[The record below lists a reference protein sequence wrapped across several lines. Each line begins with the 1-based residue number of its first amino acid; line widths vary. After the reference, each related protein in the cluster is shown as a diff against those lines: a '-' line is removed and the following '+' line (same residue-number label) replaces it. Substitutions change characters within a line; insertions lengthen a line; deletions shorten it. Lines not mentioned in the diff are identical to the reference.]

1 MASSEG
7 GGQQHH
13 QYIVRLVAGIMSAAM
28 ARSAEDPPHWFDL
41 TKETLIR
48 GDGLK
53 KINAED
59 RCP

>member
-1 MASSEG
+1 M
-7 GGQQHH
+7 
-13 QYIVRLVAGIMSAAM
+13 MSAAM
-28 ARSAEDPPHWFDL
+28 ARSAEDPRIDL
-41 TKETLIR
+41 NEETFIR

>member
-1 MASSEG
+1 M
-7 GGQQHH
+7 
-13 QYIVRLVAGIMSAAM
+13 MSAAM